1 MATIYLNNAASSWP
15 KAPGVTEA
23 VCRVLEEPPVH
34 SGRAALRHDPTADCR
49 AALAELLSGCE
60 PARGAGPAN
69 APGSGTVPRDR
80 IVLTVNATQALNLAI
95 LGLDL
100 APGAS
105 VVTTVTEHNSV
116 LRPLNHLAERRR
128 LRLQIVGLD
137 AAGRIDARAWAA
149 ALASRPALAV
159 LNHASN
165 VTGRIA
171 DAARLLGPAREAGAV
186 TLLDA
191 SQTLG
196 LMPVHAASL
205 QADLVAFTG
214 HKGLHGPPGT
224 GGLYVAPHLDLA
236 QWFVGG
242 TGVRSDLALHP
253 TDMPMRLEAG
263 TPNVPA
269 LAGLA
274 TALAWLAADGAAHL
288 GRSRQLAYRL
298 RAGLRSTPGVR
309 VLGDGPEDESTG
321 VVSFAIEGWGIEEA
335 GYVLGESFGIVCRTG
350 LHCAPLI
357 HAPLGCAPAGTIR
370 FSVSGFN
377 TGDEIEAALVAVGRL
392 AAKRRMAA

>member
-1 MATIYLNNAASSWP
+1 MVYLNNAASSWP
-15 KAPGVTEA
+15 KAPGVTQA
-23 VCRVLEEPPVH
+23 VCRALEDLPVH
-34 SGRAALRHDPTADCR
+34 PGRAALRHDATAHCR
-49 AALAELLSGCE
+49 AHLAALLAAAQ
-60 PARGAGPAN
+60 P
-69 APGSGTVPRDR
+69 DR

-100 APGAS
+100 APGAL

-116 LRPLNHLAERRR
+116 LRPLHHLAERRGIR
-128 LRLQIVGLD
+128 LEVVGLD
-137 AAGRIDARAWAA
+137 AQGRIDGPAWAA
-149 ALASRPALAV
+149 AVARRPALAV

-171 DAARLLGPAREAGAV
+171 DAARLLGQAHDAGAV

-196 LMPVHAASL
+196 IAPVHAGRL

-224 GGLYVAPHLDLA
+224 GGLYVAPHLDLT

-274 TALAWLAADGAAHL
+274 AALAWWAQKGASHHERVLHLAA
-288 GRSRQLAYRL
+288 RL
-298 RAGLRSTPGVR
+298 RAGLRATPGVR
-309 VLGDGPEDESTG
+309 LFGDGPENESTG
-321 VVSFAIEGWGIEEA
+321 VVSFLIAGWSAEDA

-357 HAPLGCAPAGTIR
+357 HAPLGCAPAGTVR

-377 TGDEIEAALVAVGRL
+377 TEDDIEAALRAVGRL

>member
-1 MATIYLNNAASSWP
+1 MAAVYLNNAASAWP
-15 KAPGVTEA
+15 KAPGVAQA
-23 VCRVLEEPPVH
+23 VSRAIEEPPVH
-34 SGRAALRHDPTADCR
+34 PGRAASRRDATADCR
-49 AALAELLSGCE
+49 ARLAALLSNPE
-60 PARGAGPAN
+60 TAPAAVTG
-69 APGSGTVPRDR
+69 DH

-100 APGAS
+100 QPGTS

-116 LRPLNHLAERRR
+116 LRPLNHLAQRRGIG
-128 LRLQIVGLD
+128 LHIIGLD
-137 AAGRIDARAWAA
+137 RAGRIDARGWKA
-149 ALASRPALAV
+149 ALAHRPALAV

-171 DAARLLGPAREAGAV
+171 DAAQLLGQARQAGAV

-196 LMPVHAASL
+196 LVPVDVAML

-224 GGLYVAPHLDLA
+224 GGLYVAPSLSLQ

-253 TDMPMRLEAG
+253 ADMPTRLEAG

-274 TALAWLAADGAAHL
+274 AALAWLAAEGTRHRDAA
-288 GRSRQLAYRL
+288 RRLARRL
-298 RAGLRSTPGVR
+298 RAGLRATPGVR
-309 VLGDGPEDESTG
+309 LFGDGPEEELTG
-321 VVSFAIEGWGIEEA
+321 VVSFAIEGWGVEETGFA
-335 GYVLGESFGIVCRTG
+335 LHEGFGVVCRTG

-357 HAPLGCAPAGTIR
+357 HAALGCAPAGTVR

-377 TGDEIEAALVAVGRL
+377 TDDDIEAALRAVECI
-392 AAKRRMAA
+392 AARRRMAA